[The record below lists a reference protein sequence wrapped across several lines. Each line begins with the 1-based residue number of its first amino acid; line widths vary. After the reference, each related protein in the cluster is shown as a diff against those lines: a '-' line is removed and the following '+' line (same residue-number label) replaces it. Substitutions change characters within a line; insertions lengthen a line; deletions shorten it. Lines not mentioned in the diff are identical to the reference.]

1 MADDPSRDKDFSFA
15 RLSDLKDVAV
25 ALKMYVVCSGYY
37 CYLQTMVWVWVGV
50 PVSPMCANRY
60 RGSLEGKIPR
70 KPISTALDLPELRYT
85 ALQDE

>member
-25 ALKMYVVCSGYY
+25 ALKMYVVCSGFH
-37 CYLQTMVWVWVGV
+37 
-50 PVSPMCANRY
+50 SPRLMMTRVCRSNDCY
-60 RGSLEGKIPR
+60 RGSLEGRIPR